1 MPFFIAGTARTA
13 PQSPA
18 RICRRGIHC
27 HGHRGVQRDT
37 AARREAP
44 RLHAAGS
51 FTGASS
57 VHRSASRLAAPRQ
70 PRQPAL
76 SGMSAAAD
84 ANGTRRPLPSG
95 TSRADTRA
103 RIAPSQ
109 PMAVARRCGGGR
121 APVPGR
127 VAPRCSAPRH
137 PLPRER
143 ARAPAA
149 RRRVRAPLRRATA
162 APRRRRKPPHDAAR
176 VCTRRRVRERACC
189 DLRHAASACA
199 QQPRRGGEQGGGSG
213 PWSPHSMSGKRARA
227 TVRSVRARAGVR
239 ARRRLTCSTCA
250 DLLYTPRGGARWAS
264 AHRFRARLAASARS
278 RGLLPVGQSVG

>member
-149 RRRVRAPLRRATA
+149 RRCARAPLRRATGTA

-176 VCTRRRVRERACC
+176 VCTRRVRERTCC

-199 QQPRRGGEQGGGSG
+199 QQPRLVVSKAVAVAPGR
-213 PWSPHSMSGKRARA
+213 H
-227 TVRSVRARAGVR
+227 TV
-239 ARRRLTCSTCA
+239 
-250 DLLYTPRGGARWAS
+250 
-264 AHRFRARLAASARS
+264 
-278 RGLLPVGQSVG
+278 